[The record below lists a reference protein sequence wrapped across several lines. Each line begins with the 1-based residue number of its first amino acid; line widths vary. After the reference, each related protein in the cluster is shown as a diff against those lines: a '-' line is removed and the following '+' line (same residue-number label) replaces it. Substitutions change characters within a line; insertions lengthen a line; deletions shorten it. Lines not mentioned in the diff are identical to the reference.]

1 MILNKKVLKIA
12 STAFFLFLF
21 GVNGFAQIP
30 KKLPKPAHKK
40 TVADAV
46 RKKVT
51 DSLKKGAD
59 SSKTKSLKSYADLL
73 KKATTVKGLFKVH
86 QVETD
91 YYFEVPLALMNK
103 DFLLVNKI
111 SSVPMALNESGLN
124 KGMNFENKVIRFSR
138 NKLAGT
144 VWVKTIVPQI
154 ESVVGDA
161 ITRSVNDNFTGSVIE
176 SFKIEAYSPDSSA
189 VVIKMNKVFD
199 GTEKSFNDVFT
210 DIGLG
215 TSAKTSL
222 SSIERIKSF
231 PQNIVVRALL
241 STRVTEG
248 QSSIPISVAVTTN
261 LLLLPEIPMKPRF
274 ADNRVGFFSTPRW
287 YFSDAQ
293 HKMESR
299 ELVTRWRMEPKAADR
314 ARYLKGELVEPVK
327 PIIFYID
334 PATPPQWRKQI
345 IAGVVDWQKAFE
357 QAGFKN
363 AIQARE
369 VTDTADYD
377 GDDIRY
383 SEITYAASPKSNAM
397 GPAVVDPRSGEI
409 LESDVIWWHNVMTS
423 LQSWMR
429 VQTGVIDTGARSNK
443 LSDDRMGHAIR
454 FVSSHEIGH
463 TLGLKHNMGASTSF
477 PVDSLR
483 SPAFTNRMGGT
494 ASSIMDYAR
503 FNYVAQPEDKVTNIT
518 PQIGVY
524 DKYAIAWGYRWLDVA
539 DAHDELPLLKS
550 WIKLHE
556 NDPLYHYGEQ
566 QSSMNI
572 VDPRAQSEDLGDDA
586 VKASRYGLA
595 NLKRLI
601 PQIADWSAKDG
612 EDYYQTGKLYMAA
625 LGQWQT
631 YAEHVTANIGGYY
644 LENPVSGD
652 RKNTYTPVPVAIQ
665 QGALDYIKD
674 QVFTMPDWLF
684 DKALL
689 QKTFPIKD
697 TPLGP
702 FEYAPYNLRR
712 EFQYG
717 LLYSLMSEERLLR
730 MFEMELMEDK
740 EKVFTVATL
749 LNDVRNSVFAQ
760 TLKGRQL
767 SITDRMLQ
775 QNYVDVLL
783 VSTDKMLDKVTKK
796 SLQPAALMN
805 LPQTCD
811 LGLDKGL
818 EKMDNPTIT
827 LRNIYVTS
835 MSRTS
840 DVASAKRGELLRIV
854 ALLEKHKNNGDQ
866 ATKSHYEDLIL
877 RIRQSLRIN

>member
-12 STAFFLFLF
+12 SSAFFLILF
-21 GVNGFAQIP
+21 GMKGYAQLP
-30 KKLPKPAHKK
+30 KKLPKTAVKK
-40 TVADAV
+40 TVTDTL
-46 RKKVT
+46 RKKP
-51 DSLKKGAD
+51 AD
-59 SSKTKSLKSYADLL
+59 STKAKVLKSYADLL

-86 QVETD
+86 QVESD
-91 YYFEVPLALMNK
+91 YYFEIPVALMNK

-138 NKLAGT
+138 NKKAGT
-144 VWVKTIVPQI
+144 VWVKSIVPQV
-154 ESVVGDA
+154 ESAPADA

-215 TSAKTSL
+215 TSPKTSL
-222 SSIERIKSF
+222 SAIERIKSF

-261 LLLLPEIPMKPRF
+261 LLLLPEKPMKPRY

-293 HKMESR
+293 HKMETR
-299 ELVTRWRMEPKAADR
+299 ELVTRWRMEPKAEDR

-334 PATPPQWRKQI
+334 PATPPQWRQQI
-345 IAGVVDWQKAFE
+345 IAGVADWQKAFE
-357 QAGFKN
+357 AAGFKN
-363 AIQARE
+363 AIQARI

-377 GDDIRY
+377 GDDVRY

-429 VQTGVIDTGARSNK
+429 VQTGVIDTGARANK

-524 DKYAIAWGYRWLDVA
+524 DKYAIAWGYRWLDVE
-539 DAHDELPLLKS
+539 DPHLELPVLKS
-550 WIKLHE
+550 WIKAHE
-556 NDPLYHYGEQ
+556 SDPLYHYGEQ

-572 VDPRAQSEDLGDDA
+572 VDPRAQSEDLGDNA
-586 VKASRYGLA
+586 VKASNYGLA

-601 PQIADWSAKDG
+601 PQIAAWSAKDG
-612 EDYYQTGKLYMAA
+612 DDYYQAGKLYMAA

-652 RKNTYTPVPVAIQ
+652 HKDAYTPVPVAIQ
-665 QGALDYIKD
+665 KEALDYVKA
-674 QVFTMPDWLF
+674 QVFNMPEWLF
-684 DKALL
+684 DKELL
-689 QKTFPIKD
+689 KKTFPLKD
-697 TPLGP
+697 TPLGS
-702 FEYAPYNLRR
+702 FEYGPYNLRR

-717 LLYSLMSEERLLR
+717 LLYSLMSEDRLLR
-730 MFEMELMEDK
+730 MLEMEVMTGQD
-740 EKVFTVATL
+740 KVFTVDEL
-749 LNDVRNSVFAQ
+749 LSDVRKSVFAK
-760 TLKGRQL
+760 TIKGAEL

-783 VSTDKMLDKVTKK
+783 VSTDKMLEKVTKK
-796 SLQPAALMN
+796 SLLAARNLN

-811 LGLDKGL
+811 LGLDK
-818 EKMDNPTIT
+818 EVEVQHPSAA
-827 LRNIYVTS
+827 LRNIYVNA

-840 DVASAKRGELLRIV
+840 GVASAKRGELLQILT
-854 ALLEKHKNNGDQ
+854 LLEKNKNSGNQ
-866 ATKSHYEDLIL
+866 PTKSHYQDLVM
-877 RIRQSLRIN
+877 RIRQSLNIN